1 MKISSWIR
9 YLENLKNTEP
19 LIRSASIASL
29 LVASTLIV
37 LKYYGWTTTSSV
49 SMLGSLADSLVD
61 FLASIFVFIAISY
74 SFLPA
79 DEKHRFGY
87 GKSEGIAAF
96 IQSLLIGISGIYV
109 LTEAIKR
116 LFNPIEINQPKV
128 AIWIILLSIALTIAL
143 IMYQKYVVQKSQS
156 IAIESDQYHY
166 LTDTF
171 INFSV
176 LFSVVITGW
185 TRFTFIDAVV
195 GLLISGV
202 VLYTAFILLK
212 KSFKILLDQEIQSSD
227 RNQIKEIALQH
238 PKVLGFHDLRTRD
251 TGRNYIIQFHLELDP
266 KMSLLESH
274 EITDEVT
281 ENILKVYP
289 NSELIIHTDPLG
301 IDEARDP
308 FE

>member
-1 MKISSWIR
+1 
-9 YLENLKNTEP
+9 
-19 LIRSASIASL
+19 
-29 LVASTLIV
+29 
-37 LKYYGWTTTSSV
+37 
-49 SMLGSLADSLVD
+49 MLGSLADSLID
-61 FLASIFVFIAISY
+61 FLASVFVFIAITY

-87 GKSEGIAAF
+87 GKSEGLAAF

-109 LTEAIKR
+109 FTEAIKR
-116 LFNPIEINQPKV
+116 LLNPSQINQPNIAV
-128 AIWIILLSIALTIAL
+128 WIILVSIVLTIAL
-143 IMYQKYVVQKSQS
+143 IMYQRYVVKKSQS
-156 IAIESDQYHY
+156 MAIESDQYHY

-171 INFSV
+171 INLSV
-176 LFSVVITGW
+176 LFSIVITGW

-227 RNQIKEIALQH
+227 RDKIRKIALQH

-251 TGRNYIIQFHLELDP
+251 TGRKYIIQFHLELDP
-266 KMSLLESH
+266 NMTLLESH
-274 EITDEVT
+274 QVTDEVT
-281 ENILKVYP
+281 DNVINKYP
-289 NSELIIHTDPLG
+289 DSELIIHTDPLG

>member
-1 MKISSWIR
+1 M
-9 YLENLKNTEP
+9 ENQTNTEP
-19 LIRSASIASL
+19 LVRSASIASL

-37 LKYYGWTTTSSV
+37 LKYYGWVTTSSV
-49 SMLGSLADSLVD
+49 SMLGSLADSMID
-61 FLASIFVFIAISY
+61 FLASVFVFIAITY

-87 GKSEGIAAF
+87 GKSEGLAAF
-96 IQSLLIGISGIYV
+96 IQSLLIGISGVYV
-109 LTEAIKR
+109 FTEAIKR
-116 LFNPIEINQPKV
+116 LLNPTPINQPNI
-128 AIWIILLSIALTIAL
+128 AIWIILVSIALTIAL
-143 IMYQKYVVQKSQS
+143 IMYQKYVVKRSQS
-156 IAIESDQYHY
+156 MAIESDQYHY

-171 INFSV
+171 INLSV
-176 LFSVVITGW
+176 LFSIVITGW

-212 KSFKILLDQEIQSSD
+212 KSFKILLDQEIQTSHRD
-227 RNQIKEIALQH
+227 KIREIALQH
-238 PKVLGFHDLRTRD
+238 PQVLGFHDLRTRD

-266 KMSLLESH
+266 NMSLLESH
-274 EITDEVT
+274 KITDDVT
-281 ENILKVYP
+281 DNVLDVYP